1 VAYEGRRT
9 WPRLRAVVHNLSD
22 FYADLLPGLAP
33 YGLLQALSRLQHEAE
48 PSENNCHKKIGSD
61 ASEVWVSTRAF
72 GEYITGCNQLCPTE
86 ALSIK
91 ESQKQ
96 VRFENRS
103 EGHSEEKRACSWAQ
117 EAPIGL
123 GGPAVLTKRADRIVW
138 LHPLG
143 RNLTN
148 VGDRY

>member
-1 VAYEGRRT
+1 MH
-9 WPRLRAVVHNLSD
+9 P
-22 FYADLLPGLAP
+22 
-33 YGLLQALSRLQHEAE
+33 
-48 PSENNCHKKIGSD
+48 
-61 ASEVWVSTRAF
+61 EVWVSTRAF
-72 GEYITGCNQLCPTE
+72 EEYITRCNQLCPTE

-103 EGHSEEKRACSWAQ
+103 ESHSEEKRAYSWAQ

-138 LHPLG
+138 LHPFG